1 MFERTSTLLG
11 NKVVDRLKSCHVLL
25 IGLGGVGGYT
35 LECLIR
41 SGVGHIT
48 IVDCDVFEESNLNRQ
63 ILATRDSLGNSKVI
77 EGVKRAKLIY
87 PDIDIQGIDKRLDE
101 KNVLDMDFEAYDY
114 VIDACDTIS
123 VKVALMKVF
132 RGSTKLISCMGTA
145 NRVIGDFEVVK
156 LQDTYNDPLAKR
168 IRSELKDDKKCL
180 QSRVLWSKTLPL
192 KQAQLGSLC
201 SVVMQAGAK
210 LALYVILDIEK
221 EVNGR

>member
-11 NKVVDRLKSCHVLL
+11 NKVVDRLKSCHVFL

-77 EGVKRAKLIY
+77 EGVRRAKLIY

-114 VIDACDTIS
+114 VIDACDNIS

-180 QSRVLWSKTLPL
+180 QSRVLWSKALPL

>member
-11 NKVVDRLKSCHVLL
+11 NEVLDRLKNCHILL

-41 SGVGHIT
+41 SGVGHVT

-63 ILATRDSLGNSKVI
+63 ILATRDSIGNSKVL

-87 PDIDIQGIDKRLDE
+87 PDIDIQGRYERLDE
-101 KNVLDMDFEAYDY
+101 KSIFKMDFDKFDY
-114 VIDACDTIS
+114 VIDACDTVS

-132 RGSTKLISCMGTA
+132 KGSKKLISCMGTA
-145 NRVIGDFEVVK
+145 NRILGDFQVVK
-156 LQDTYNDPLAKR
+156 IQDTYNDPLAKR
-168 IRSELKDDKKCL
+168 IRSELKDDKKCFN
-180 QSRVLWSKTLPL
+180 SMVLWSKTLPL

-201 SVVMQAGAK
+201 PVVMEAGAK
-210 LALYVILDIEK
+210 LASYVILDIEK